1 MDRRVSRQKLIQSD
15 IILISILSILV
26 IIVVLL
32 FWKELRFL
40 SFDPEYME
48 ILKFPVRKI
57 SLLLDMLI
65 IISIVIGLKTV
76 GVVLMAAMVIAPAAS
91 C

>member
-1 MDRRVSRQKLIQSD
+1 MA
-15 IILISILSILV
+15 
-26 IIVVLL
+26 
-32 FWKELRFL
+32 
-40 SFDPEYME
+40 

-57 SLLLDMLI
+57 NMLLDMLI

-76 GVVLMAAMVIAPAAS
+76 GVVLMAAMVIAPA